1 MQVHPRTLRL
11 PSRTG
16 APSHSGLSTGGPN
29 GLQFRF
35 SQGGCQTHQ
44 GPSEG
49 GTAKLRRLR
58 AMPVAHAPQCTV
70 FKLFRL
76 AGGRGSFATVKSFS
90 VACIVAVAVG
100 AASPVAV
107 RAQGDAAA
115 PAPAVDP
122 SWLQVDT
129 VTKTATFQLVAGL
142 TGLNGAL
149 NFNGFRDGELT
160 LTVPL
165 GWAVV
170 MHFRNHDGML
180 PHSAEIIP
188 DTHPLPTG
196 PVAPAFPRAFTLRLD
211 QGLISE
217 QTDDIRFIADKGGS
231 YLIFCGVP
239 GHGAAGMW
247 VRFEVSGSVR
257 KPSLAA
263 TPAGKP

>member
-1 MQVHPRTLRL
+1 M
-11 PSRTG
+11 PSCR
-16 APSHSGLSTGGPN
+16 
-29 GLQFRF
+29 FR
-35 SQGGCQTHQ
+35 
-44 GPSEG
+44 
-49 GTAKLRRLR
+49 A
-58 AMPVAHAPQCTV
+58 TV
-70 FKLFRL
+70 PLFRV
-76 AGGRGSFATVKSFS
+76 AGMRGSFATVKSFS
-90 VACIVAVAVG
+90 IACIVAVAVG

-165 GWAVV
+165 GWTVV
-170 MHFRNHDGML
+170 MHVRNHDGML

>member
-1 MQVHPRTLRL
+1 
-11 PSRTG
+11 
-16 APSHSGLSTGGPN
+16 
-29 GLQFRF
+29 
-35 SQGGCQTHQ
+35 
-44 GPSEG
+44 
-49 GTAKLRRLR
+49 
-58 AMPVAHAPQCTV
+58 MPVAHAPQCMV

-188 DTHPLPTG
+188 ATHPLPTG